1 MANEPGAE
9 RGGGTGPTAPAPRLA
24 WLRLLRVHHWL
35 KNALLGVPYLT
46 AQAWADPLAAPRL
59 LLGIGAFSLLA
70 SATYILNDLTDVA
83 FDRAHAAKKF
93 RPLAAGT
100 IGVPVALGVAAL
112 LGLGGLALAA
122 LVGVRFVAVLGAYV
136 ALTVLYSRRLKRVAL
151 LDVLALTGLW
161 VLRLVAGAAA
171 IRVDLSAWLL
181 SFGAFLFLS
190 LSLVKRCA
198 ELRASGAAL
207 LPGRG
212 YEQGDL
218 ATLEA
223 FGIATGVVSVLVL
236 ALFVDST
243 PAEQHYAHHA
253 RLWLMCP
260 AIWFWLGRLWLITAR
275 GQMHHDP
282 VVFSLRDPPSWAAF
296 AAVAVVWTAALV
308 RL

>member
-1 MANEPGAE
+1 MASEPSAEHGEGPEPGA
-9 RGGGTGPTAPAPRLA
+9 GTPRFA
-24 WLRLLRVHHWL
+24 WARLLRVHHWL

-46 AQAWADPLAAPRL
+46 AQAWGDPEAAPRL

-83 FDRAHAAKKF
+83 FDRAHVAKKH
-93 RPLAAGT
+93 RPLASGT
-100 IGVPVALGVAAL
+100 IGVPAALIVAAL
-112 LGLGGLALAA
+112 LALGGIALAWTVG
-122 LVGVRFVAVLGAYV
+122 LRFVGVLAAYV

-151 LDVLALTGLW
+151 LDVLALAGLW
-161 VLRLVAGAAA
+161 TLRLLAGAAA

-198 ELRASGAAL
+198 ELRACVTTR

-218 ATLEA
+218 ATLEI
-223 FGIATGVVSVLVL
+223 FGIGTGVVSVLVL

-243 PAEQHYAHHA
+243 PAEQHYAHHE

-260 AIWFWLGRLWLITAR
+260 AIWFWLGRVWLITGR

-282 VVFSLRDPPSWAAF
+282 VVFSLRDGPSWAAF